1 MLVLDVMTPDPVAC
15 MPDDRVETAAKIMMD
30 RDCGAVPIVD
40 SQEFRHLVGI
50 VTDRD
55 IVMRLIARGR
65 NPIGVPLH
73 ECMTTPVFT
82 VRPDDT
88 VEEVARVMQERQVR
102 RVPVIDSGNV
112 LVGIVAMAD
121 LARASGDEEMLGEVL
136 EEVSEPVLTMVG

>member
-1 MLVLDVMTPDPVAC
+1 MQVREVMTPDPVAC
-15 MPDDRVETAAKIMMD
+15 TPDDRVETAAKIMMD

-40 SQEFRHLVGI
+40 TQDCRHLVGI

-82 VRPDDT
+82 VRPDDS
-88 VEEVARVMQERQVR
+88 VEEVVRVMEEKQVR
-102 RVPVIDSGNV
+102 RVPVVDNGNV

-121 LARASGDEEMLGEVL
+121 LARLTGDEEMLSEVI
-136 EEVSEPVLTMVG
+136 EEVSEPVSAMAG

>member
-1 MLVLDVMTPDPVAC
+1 MLVRDVMTPDPVAC